1 MAMASTPGRLA
12 DPHTRIPMGYEREL
26 KQERAVLTRERIL
39 TAAAEAFAKHAY
51 SEVTLLEIAELMGM
65 TKGAIYFH
73 FKNKEALAV
82 AVAENFYQYRAANS
96 DAVAALGLSPIDS
109 VVEFLGRTARSFRD
123 EVLMKAGARLQIEH
137 SSVGAP
143 LPPPYI
149 TFSGV
154 IESWL
159 QEAAEAGQLPDCVSV
174 PVLTRVLVEVVF
186 GAQHISWVQSD
197 RADIVERMD
206 EIVRVVLRTEPH
218 GA

>member
-1 MAMASTPGRLA
+1 MASTPGRLA
-12 DPHTRIPMGYEREL
+12 DPHARISTGYEREL

-39 TAAAEAFAKHAY
+39 NAAAEAFARHGY

-73 FKNKEALAV
+73 FKNKEALAI
-82 AVAENFYQYRAANS
+82 AVAENFYHRLSVSS
-96 DAVAALGLSPIDS
+96 DAIAALRLDPLES
-109 VVEFLGRTARSFRD
+109 VVAFLHQTALSFRD

-137 SSVGAP
+137 TSVGAP
-143 LPPPYI
+143 LPPPYV

-159 QEAAEAGQLPDCVSV
+159 EQAAEAGKLSSGVS
-174 PVLTRVLVEVVF
+174 PAALTRVLVEVVF

-206 EIVRVVLRTEPH
+206 EIVRVVLHTEPH

>member
-1 MAMASTPGRLA
+1 MASTTGRLA
-12 DPHTRIPMGYEREL
+12 DPHARISTGFEREL

-39 TAAAEAFAKHAY
+39 NAAAEAFARHGY
-51 SEVTLLEIAELMGM
+51 SDVTLLEIAELMGM

-82 AVAENFYQYRAANS
+82 AVAENFYNHMSAS
-96 DAVAALGLSPIDS
+96 SGSVVALGLEPLESA
-109 VVEFLGRTARSFRD
+109 VEFLHQTAVSFRD
-123 EVLMKAGARLQIEH
+123 DVLMKAGARLQIEH

-143 LPPPYI
+143 LPPPYV
-149 TFSGV
+149 TFAGV

-159 QEAAEAGQLPDCVSV
+159 EQAAELGQLPQGLSAAA
-174 PVLTRVLVEVVF
+174 LSRVLVEVVF

-197 RADIVERMD
+197 RTDIVERMD
-206 EIVRVVLRTEPH
+206 EIVRVVLRTEPR